1 MACRWLAGGSY
12 DSVRY
17 QGQSGWWTVGGT
29 SASAPMWAARF
40 AVSGQIVNSAY
51 VYGNGIIYRDVTS
64 GNNGALMGFDLVTG
78 RGSWFGTTP

>member
-1 MACRWLAGGSY
+1 
-12 DSVRY
+12 
-17 QGQSGWWTVGGT
+17 
-29 SASAPMWAARF
+29 MWAARF